1 MTNERAYLTQVLTAT
16 PRDFAQAVK
25 SADGDAERVLRVH
38 FGDSLF
44 ERMQQLAQNVTAT
57 PAGNVVMLPG
67 ILGSSLY
74 ENAEHIWLSP
84 WDIILGKFD
93 QLPLDGGGASLNP
106 IQAPNLLKKYYGEM
120 QLTLLNHWK
129 VVSFPYDWRLEI
141 RASAQGLKKQIDTI
155 LGPGAKFSFAV
166 HSMGGLVA
174 RSYLQQFPEDWDR
187 VQRFIMM
194 GTPNYGS
201 FAIPVLYSGLNNVMK
216 IVALLDQQHH
226 MADLLQYAKTFV
238 GTYEMQPFVGK
249 TPDAIRLLDPA
260 VYDPLDPAQDRFDN
274 ARSFQQQIAPAIKPE
289 LMTYIA
295 GYGFKT
301 ADGIANWGKMQS
313 WEGYHQTLNGD
324 GTVPHAL
331 GFIDNVTNYF
341 VEVEHSSLPADSRV
355 IQAVVDIISE
365 GSTTALP
372 TTMPPIEALNQTLL
386 QTERIAEAALRD
398 ARVHL
403 LRDIVRLER
412 VAHPDKVSQSESEL
426 NDFLYTNSI

>member
-16 PRDFAQAVK
+16 PRDFAQAIK

-57 PAGNVVMLPG
+57 PEGNVVMLPG

-74 ENAEHIWLSP
+74 ENEEHIWLSP
-84 WDIILGKFD
+84 FNIILGQFD
-93 QLPLDGGGASLNP
+93 QLPLDGTGTSLKP

-120 QLTLLNHWK
+120 QLTLLNHWN

-155 LGPGAKFSFAV
+155 LGPSAKFSFAV

-174 RSYLQQFPEDWDR
+174 RSYLQQFPGDWAR

-201 FAIPVLYSGLNNVMK
+201 FAIPVLYNGLNNVMK
-216 IVALLDQQHH
+216 VVALLDQEHY
-226 MADLLQYAKTFV
+226 MADLLQFAKTFV

-249 TPDAIRLLDPA
+249 SPDATKLLDPA
-260 VYDPLDPAQDRFDN
+260 VYGNLNPPQLRFDN
-274 ARSFQQQIAPAIKPE
+274 AKSFQQEIATAIKPDV
-289 LMTYIA
+289 MTYIA

-301 ADGIANWGKMQS
+301 ADAIADWSKLQS
-313 WEGYHQTLNGD
+313 WVGYHQTLNGD

-331 GFIDNVTNYF
+331 GFIDTVTNYF

-355 IQAVVDIISE
+355 IQAVVDIVST

-372 TTMPPIEALNQTLL
+372 TKMPPIEVLNQTLL
-386 QTERIAEAALRD
+386 QTERITEAALRD

-403 LRDIVRLER
+403 LREVVRLER

-426 NDFLYTNSI
+426 DDFLYTNSI